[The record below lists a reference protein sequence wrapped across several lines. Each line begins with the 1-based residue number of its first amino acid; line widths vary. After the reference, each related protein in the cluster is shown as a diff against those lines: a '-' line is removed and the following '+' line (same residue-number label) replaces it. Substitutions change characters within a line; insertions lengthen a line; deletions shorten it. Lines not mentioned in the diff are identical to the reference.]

1 MKKMT
6 AMMLCAA
13 MLLGLVV
20 PVQAAEAQTDWE
32 KAGFMQEPSVL
43 PPVAEEGK
51 LIAPVDKPEEGAKP
65 ISTVEEFLAARS
77 GSWYLKNDLDLTGQA
92 LGIAPNGALTID
104 GQGHKLTGLSAML
117 FRDRVSYDLT
127 LRNLILETA
136 EGGVSAV
143 ALLMEACSGALKV
156 DNCTVKADL
165 MIPGSNGGGLV
176 WDLNANSR
184 LTNCA
189 FFGNLT
195 ADNTTAYVGGLAY
208 TSGGT
213 ISGCVFSGTIT
224 NGKYLG
230 GIAYGSGDV
239 IRGCRVDGTMAPS
252 FTGNSAGIACAGIGT
267 VEDCISSMDG
277 ADCGIRLRGVV
288 KNCVVDDAVLN
299 GPGINYSGN
308 VTDCTVRNSSCVGG
322 GISGDNNSTQTITG
336 CLVENCAITSTAKA
350 GGIAQAANLISD
362 CVVKNC
368 TITAAEEGGIAGGI
382 VAAFQ
387 SASGVDPAVIYDC
400 TVENT
405 KVEAYSMAGGIA
417 GKGVSTLINCS
428 VKGGSV
434 TATGE
439 AAYIGDINS
448 YTGGYAGGILGF
460 IYNSQDCAILSC
472 TADTVVTGYSAGGVA
487 GYFYS
492 RYGTATVQDCHSTGT
507 VTGKYCAGGII
518 GAFSGTTRKCTS
530 KATVKVLLDER
541 EDPTD
546 YAAAGGLIGSFSQGL
561 LEESA
566 FTGTVSG
573 TADTNAV
580 VSALGGLVG
589 IDGSTSTKT
598 TCTVQNCVFE
608 GAIQGTADYMG
619 GILGASGYRS
629 GSQMA
634 FTVLDCEVTQPEGRT
649 TLYLTGD
656 KPFEG
661 VGSRIGG
668 IVGYAGGK
676 TGIYRTVINCDL
688 SVSGKPSNV
697 GGLAG
702 GFGNN
707 GYIYAEHCTINGDLS
722 VTAAGTVDVGGFGC
736 GNISVAGCWING
748 DVMVSAPEEVIE
760 NEGTANESR
769 YVSFAGTIT
778 ATRGRS
784 SWYYDSGFAADCEM
798 TFNDTVVIEPIA
810 TKQTTYTFK
819 TFDESGRLITFH
831 INGGYYDSG
840 ETFPLSGAKVTV
852 GTVSG
857 YTDDAGLVQ
866 LPLEESAFQ
875 SAVTVTVERVG
886 YDDFVDLHAFA
897 TNEDYYA
904 TLWRLDPGKIFITGG
919 TVQLTEYKVRDIFGA
934 VKTIFPQGD
943 DTVYDLSVNINW
955 NGHDPAAVY
964 LYGEESCHKVP
975 LTVSESGASGSVMF
989 GKEGFASDEMIRL
1002 YATATS
1008 AEYGTLSA
1016 VKLTSLK
1023 VKPIEVEIQMT
1034 DPNEQE
1040 VSDPKDKEEFF
1051 LEGAKV
1057 QLDFGDL
1064 MDCATSVTLSD
1075 GVLNITFKDSAEDKK
1090 TGDLFTVGDA
1100 YSKDTVSVTG
1110 SLSVPLANLLSE
1122 TEKAEWAG
1130 EISVGLN
1137 QTTGFSDNRADA
1149 IEDMVNAVENDA
1161 PIHEKIH
1168 DFTVAGV
1175 PVYVKASVGVH
1186 AGATVRVY
1194 GSMEKTGI
1202 SGSLSGGASGKV
1214 GGGVGG
1220 AIGEEWMFDDK
1231 PALEVMAG
1239 LYGSLTGDF
1248 EMKMDFNTENLDTE
1262 FSMKPVVKGEV
1273 GGEVIVHLFIVD
1285 FEDQLKLGSF
1295 TWDDTGIKWDW
1306 IGKKPEEDSGEVATL
1321 SLAVTEEQWQL
1332 IGREYLNRVDL
1343 LAEEDPNLLQA
1354 NVNPSVETATATN
1367 LAYATLEDTSVENQ
1381 RNAMRL
1387 HVWQKGNKEGASVDN
1402 AGDNTSDHSPHA
1414 DGEYVTWVDV
1424 AEQSDSDGLASFLE
1438 DGRIA
1443 VKKGT
1448 FTDHKYNKTQ
1458 KVLLTEARS
1467 GVRTYHPVVTSFW
1480 NDETWK
1486 TDARVAWLE
1495 SPIYDSDDKL
1505 TLMPETTDIWYSTS
1519 AGGAEWSEPVKLITV
1534 EGAVSEIY
1542 HADDG
1547 SSISY
1552 RVGTTLYTVP
1562 IAGGEAEMQ
1571 WNDRSWYNV
1580 CGDYTVWVQDGAFY
1594 KQYRTPA
1601 RQVELNGMLNESPV
1615 CNSNYI
1621 YYAIDNQLWCAS
1633 STARYLVTEAE
1644 GKIRELKFDGQ
1655 RLIYAVDTDNGTN
1668 LYYHEPVYQDTI
1680 LSIGQSGNDLV
1691 VKYRTNN
1698 FWQILD
1704 GETVLLDRDSKEGV
1718 ESTFEGGITTLV
1730 IDASLLPTGKRLTFA
1745 SYQSKCDFFVNE
1757 PEVLVSIVDAQI
1769 KDDLLTVTLQT
1780 QGSAVPQFTLTDWES
1795 DETAAQWSASAE
1807 DATVSG
1813 MNWRGTHDVPDLPDG
1828 YYLLTVTCGEQ
1839 SAETLVSKG
1848 DPLAEEDTIEQ
1859 GNPVTEDSAT
1869 TIRLTDAGKQL
1880 SGSVL
1885 ALAARY
1891 ENGQMK
1897 ESVFGTAVGGEGI
1910 WDLILPEQVTA
1921 GWKVFLLAS
1930 DSKAPLCDPITVK

>member
-1 MKKMT
+1 
-6 AMMLCAA
+6 
-13 MLLGLVV
+13 
-20 PVQAAEAQTDWE
+20 
-32 KAGFMQEPSVL
+32 
-43 PPVAEEGK
+43 
-51 LIAPVDKPEEGAKP
+51 
-65 ISTVEEFLAARS
+65 
-77 GSWYLKNDLDLTGQA
+77 
-92 LGIAPNGALTID
+92 
-104 GQGHKLTGLSAML
+104 
-117 FRDRVSYDLT
+117 
-127 LRNLILETA
+127 
-136 EGGVSAV
+136 
-143 ALLMEACSGALKV
+143 
-156 DNCTVKADL
+156 
-165 MIPGSNGGGLV
+165 
-176 WDLNANSR
+176 
-184 LTNCA
+184 
-189 FFGNLT
+189 
-195 ADNTTAYVGGLAY
+195 
-208 TSGGT
+208 
-213 ISGCVFSGTIT
+213 
-224 NGKYLG
+224 
-230 GIAYGSGDV
+230 
-239 IRGCRVDGTMAPS
+239 
-252 FTGNSAGIACAGIGT
+252 
-267 VEDCISSMDG
+267 
-277 ADCGIRLRGVV
+277 
-288 KNCVVDDAVLN
+288 
-299 GPGINYSGN
+299 
-308 VTDCTVRNSSCVGG
+308 
-322 GISGDNNSTQTITG
+322 
-336 CLVENCAITSTAKA
+336 
-350 GGIAQAANLISD
+350 
-362 CVVKNC
+362 
-368 TITAAEEGGIAGGI
+368 
-382 VAAFQ
+382 
-387 SASGVDPAVIYDC
+387 
-400 TVENT
+400 
-405 KVEAYSMAGGIA
+405 
-417 GKGVSTLINCS
+417 
-428 VKGGSV
+428 
-434 TATGE
+434 
-439 AAYIGDINS
+439 
-448 YTGGYAGGILGF
+448 
-460 IYNSQDCAILSC
+460 
-472 TADTVVTGYSAGGVA
+472 
-487 GYFYS
+487 
-492 RYGTATVQDCHSTGT
+492 
-507 VTGKYCAGGII
+507 
-518 GAFSGTTRKCTS
+518 
-530 KATVKVLLDER
+530 LDER
-541 EDPTD
+541 EDPAD
-546 YAAAGGLIGSFSQGL
+546 YAVVGGLIGYFSQGL
-561 LEESA
+561 LEEST
-566 FTGTVSG
+566 FNGTVSG

-589 IDGSTSTKT
+589 IQFDSSWSTT
-598 TCTVQNCVFE
+598 TCTVQRCVFQ

-649 TLYLTGD
+649 TLYISGD

-661 VGSRIGG
+661 AGSRIGG
-668 IVGYAGGK
+668 IVGCAGGK

-688 SVSGKPSNV
+688 SVSGKPENV

-707 GYIYAEHCTINGDLS
+707 GYVYAEHCTINGDLA
-722 VTAAGTVDVGGFGC
+722 VTATGTVEVGGFGC
-736 GNISVAGCWING
+736 GCISVAGCWING
-748 DVMVSAPEEVIE
+748 DVMISAPEEVIE

-769 YVSFAGTIT
+769 YVSFVGTIT

-857 YTDDAGLVQ
+857 YTDEAGIVQ

-875 SAVTVTVERVG
+875 GAVTVTVERVG

-955 NGHDPAAVY
+955 NDHDPAAVY

-1110 SLSVPLANLLSE
+1110 SLSVPLANLLYE

-1239 LYGSLTGDF
+1239 LYGSVTGDF
-1248 EMKMDFNTENLDTE
+1248 EVKMDFNSQNLDTE
-1262 FSMKPVVKGEV
+1262 FTMKPVVKGEV
-1273 GGEVIVHLFIVD
+1273 GGEVIVHLFIVE

-1332 IGREYLNRVDL
+1332 IGREYLNRVNL

-1387 HVWQKGNKEGASVDN
+1387 YVWQKGKPEGTLIEA
-1402 AGDNTSDHSPHA
+1402 DNTSDHSPHA
-1414 DGEYVTWVDV
+1414 DGEYVVWVDV

-1443 VKKGT
+1443 VEAGT
-1448 FTDHKYNKTQ
+1448 YNYSWGRYYFNGEKI
-1458 KVLLTEARS
+1458 LLTEPKS
-1467 GVRTYHPVVTSFW
+1467 GVRTYHPVVAASGSRAT
-1480 NDETWK
+1480 
-1486 TDARVAWLE
+1486 VAWLE

-1519 AGGAEWSEPVKLITV
+1519 AGGAEWSEPVKLTTV

-1580 CGDYTVWVQDGAFY
+1580 CGDYAVWVQDGAFY
-1594 KQYRTPA
+1594 KQYLDRTPT
-1601 RQVELNGMLNESPV
+1601 RQVELNGMPNESPV

-1757 PEVLVSIVDAQI
+1757 PEVLVSILDAQI

-1839 SAETLVSKG
+1839 SAETLIGKG
-1848 DPLAEEDTIEQ
+1848 DPLADEDTIEQ
-1859 GNPVTEDSAT
+1859 GNPVTEDGKT